1 MSTRVLSTD
10 EAKSTIQDLKR
21 VINGDL
27 TSQVRVVQRD
37 GDTLQKPDVW
47 DGNLAV
53 KFRETWGQTHKV
65 LDEMLAKLE
74 ELRHEVELI
83 NLDIMSAGG
92 NN

>member
-21 VINGDL
+21 VVNGDL
-27 TSQVRVVQRD
+27 TNQVRVVQRD
-37 GDTLQKPDVW
+37 GDTLSRQDVW

-53 KFRETWGQTHKV
+53 KFRETWTQTHKV
-65 LDEMLAKLE
+65 LDQMLQELDK
-74 ELRHEVELI
+74 LRHEVEVI
-83 NLDIMSAGG
+83 NQDIMTAGG

>member
-10 EAKSTIQDLKR
+10 EAKATIQDLKR

-27 TSQVRVVQRD
+27 TQQVRVVQRD

-47 DGNLAV
+47 DGNLAT
-53 KFRETWGQTHKV
+53 KFRETWTQTHKV
-65 LDEMLAKLE
+65 LDQMLSELDKL
-74 ELRHEVELI
+74 RSEVELI
-83 NLDIMSAGG
+83 NQDIMTAGG